1 MKLKTCKNLALQV
14 YGMLYSYQ
22 FQHWSDSAKLHLP
35 TIAAPKDALTP
46 LLAARTAPV
55 MAPLPIE
62 FQGSSLSRIAM
73 RAQSNEE

>member
-1 MKLKTCKNLALQV
+1 MKLKTCENLALKV

-22 FQHWSDSAKLHLP
+22 CQHWPKPHLP
-35 TIAAPKDALTP
+35 AIAAPRDALTP
-46 LLAARTAPV
+46 LLAASIAPV